1 MTTWIQHYVTQKNY
15 ELWNVGPLKIDSSW
29 WSVLTKRGAVEEGM
43 ENDFSIHALRTHEQY
58 ENSKRY
64 DIER

>member
-43 ENDFSIHALRTHEQY
+43 ENDFSILALRTA
-58 ENSKRY
+58 
-64 DIER
+64 